1 MSKINNKELNERV
14 ANLTD
19 KINDVMEDDDIGV
32 CWHALV
38 NVTAS
43 LLASYTDVEIATVE
57 DSAKLF
63 YVQLLRTIK
72 RIERNIANNAK
83 AN

>member
-14 ANLTD
+14 ANLID
-19 KINDVMEDDDIGV
+19 KINDVMEDEDVGV

-38 NVTAS
+38 NITAS
-43 LLASYTDVEIATVE
+43 LLASYTDAEIATVE

-72 RIERNIANNAK
+72 RIEQNIASNVK